1 MSDSRIPSSSEVTA
15 ILGTGT
21 TFSGRLIFEGVVRI
35 DGEFQGDIFSRDMLI
50 IGPDAR
56 VHAQIDADTVVIAGF
71 VEGEIRALTRV
82 EVQSSGTVRGLV
94 KCPAGGLM
102 IENGAA
108 FEANTQMLPTGS
120 AEGSLA
126 SI

>member
-1 MSDSRIPSSSEVTA
+1 MSDSRIPLGSEVTA
-15 ILGTGT
+15 ILGSGT
-21 TFSGRLIFEGVVRI
+21 SFSGRLIFEGVVRI
-35 DGEFQGDIFSRDMLI
+35 DGDFQGDIFSRDMLI

-82 EVQSSGTVRGLV
+82 EVQATGTVRGLV
-94 KCPAGGLM
+94 KCPAGGLC

-108 FEANTQMLPTGS
+108 FEANTQMLAVGS
-120 AEGSLA
+120 SEGPSSTL
-126 SI
+126 